1 MVVTFHA
8 EITQLRYSMLYLEP
22 VIQKIEY
29 LCFNKICLYH
39 RKKGPGC
46 VSTMVSIESITI
58 ERFWDRLQGTPE
70 IL

>member
-1 MVVTFHA
+1 MVVTLHA

-46 VSTMVSIESITI
+46 VSIESITI